1 LDGESWFANPTF
13 GWGAILFA
21 TLWVLIAPTTQELM
35 RRAMRAEMYRP
46 YIERVSAHLS
56 PWWKPMPGWVVG
68 SAAIFA
74 AAFLGLSRV
83 SEFIY
88 YNF

>member
-56 PWWKPMPGWVVG
+56 PCWKPTPGWVVG

-74 AAFLGLSRV
+74 AAFLGLSRA

-88 YNF
+88 NF